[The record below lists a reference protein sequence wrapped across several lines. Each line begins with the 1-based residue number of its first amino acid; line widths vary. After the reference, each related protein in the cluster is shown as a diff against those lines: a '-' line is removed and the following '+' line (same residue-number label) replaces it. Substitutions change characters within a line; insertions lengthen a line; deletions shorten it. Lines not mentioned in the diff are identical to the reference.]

1 MSAGSAKRCD
11 YIVIGAGS
19 AGCVLANRLSARADL
34 RVLLLEAGGSDSS
47 PWIHMPAG
55 IARLVD
61 DPRIDW
67 RFHTEPVPEL
77 AGRRL
82 YWPRGRVLGGSS
94 SINAMCYTRGHPRD
108 YDEWAALAGEDWSY
122 ARVLPYFRRAE
133 DQARGADR
141 YHGVGGPLAV
151 EDLRFRNPLSAVFVE
166 AGAACGLARNED
178 FNGEHQEG
186 VGFYQV
192 TQRRGRRCSAAAAYL
207 APVRHRAN
215 LEVRTRCLVT
225 RILLSGTRAIGVEV
239 RRDGV
244 LERVFCEREVL
255 LAAGTV
261 GSAHLLLLSGIGPA
275 AALGAAGVAV
285 VSDSAEVG
293 GNLQDHLDFCTLNR
307 CTVPV
312 TYDFTAWQQLGVA
325 LRYFLTRS
333 GPGVSNIAEAG
344 AFVRSPLAP
353 DARADL
359 QLHFVPAQLDDHGR
373 HRLPG
378 HGFTIHSCL
387 LRPRSRG
394 RITLGSLH
402 PGEPPRIEPGY
413 LSDPGDLE
421 GMLEGMRLAR
431 RIVRAAPF
439 SAFRGPEVFPGEGV
453 SGPGELVAVLRRK
466 AETIYHPVGTCRMGS
481 DAASVVDPRLRVRGI
496 EGLRVIDASVMP
508 RLVGGNTNAPVI
520 MIAEKAADFLL
531 GAQAGIGTF
540 SDRTFPP
547 PA

>member
-1 MSAGSAKRCD
+1 MNGRTARHFD
-11 YIVIGAGS
+11 YVIVGAGS
-19 AGCVLANRLSARADL
+19 AGCVLAHRLSASPQS
-34 RVLLLEAGGSDSS
+34 RVLLLEAGGRDSS

-55 IARLVD
+55 LARLVK

-67 RFHTEPVPEL
+67 RYYTEPVSEL
-77 AGRRL
+77 ANRRL

-94 SINAMCYTRGHPRD
+94 SINAMCYTRGHPQD
-108 YDEWAALAGEDWSY
+108 YDEWAALVGEDWSY

-133 DQARGADR
+133 DQARGIDR

-166 AGAACGLARNED
+166 AGAACGLARNDD
-178 FNGEHQEG
+178 FNGERQEG

-207 APVRHRAN
+207 APVRDRVN

-225 RILLSGTRAIGVEV
+225 RILFSGTRAIGVEV
-239 RRDGV
+239 RRNDA

-255 LAAGTV
+255 LAAGTI
-261 GSAHLLLLSGIGPA
+261 GSAQLLLVSGIGPGAELA
-275 AALGAAGVAV
+275 AAGAAVVA
-285 VSDSAEVG
+285 DSAEVG

-307 CTVPV
+307 CTRPV
-312 TYDFTAWQQLGVA
+312 TYDFTPWQEMGVA

-344 AFVRSPLAP
+344 AFVRSPLAR

-373 HRLPG
+373 HRLAG
-378 HGFTIHSCL
+378 HGFTIHSCV

-394 RITLGSLH
+394 RIRLRSSE
-402 PGEPPRIEPGY
+402 PGVPPRIEPGY
-413 LSDPGDLE
+413 LSEPGDLA
-421 GMLEGMRLAR
+421 GLLEGVRLAR
-431 RIVRAAPF
+431 QLVQAAPF
-439 SAFRGPEVFPGEGV
+439 AAYRGPEVFPGEAAN
-453 SGPGELVAVLRRK
+453 GPREIAAVIRRK

-481 DAASVVDPRLRVRGI
+481 DDASVVDPRLRVRGV

-508 RLVGGNTNAPVI
+508 RLIGGNTNAPVI
-520 MIAEKAADFLL
+520 MIAEKAADEVL
-531 GAQAGIGTF
+531 GVPGAA
-540 SDRTFPP
+540 
-547 PA
+547 